1 MKKFISILFLIL
13 ITNVSWAN
21 EVKVEINPSKPVAGE
36 VFQAYFRIFTQ
47 EDVEPS
53 INFNPS
59 RVEVVGKSNQG
70 VSTRTVYANGK
81 LSVSREMTYVYDLV
95 APKTGTVF
103 LRDIQVEIG
112 GKTIRHPM
120 VSINVLKEPEVQP
133 EVFVM
138 AEVPKTN
145 LFLGEGIVVRYYLY
159 SKVNIN
165 NLDVKKYPKLN
176 NFLKR
181 FLQEPDRSERVSVDG
196 QIFLRNQIYAA
207 KLFPEKVGSLKVDP
221 IYLSVTYPHVKAGD
235 PFAAFGMSR
244 DFRTRTISSEPVKV
258 EVQPLPA
265 PVPSHFTGLIGKHD
279 FELQFNQNKLIVN
292 QPLEV
297 KLTVSG
303 GGALE
308 NLEAPRFL
316 KSPALEEFETNGD
329 LKVASAD
336 QATKTF
342 DYTFLARHNASLPAS
357 SLTLSYF
364 DPDSQKYVPTEMQIP
379 EITIAGGV
387 AAPIKENQPKKPEDL
402 SPEEKVP
409 SPVASPE
416 LAEPLALDAGGF
428 KAWLPYFNASLAGLA
443 VLISLVWFIRKDGFI
458 QMRSQANVPVVF
470 KKSTFSLSEF
480 TKWLSP
486 VIQKTGKS
494 PVTIIRDS
502 GISDEAKRYFIDLLN
517 SNDYKSYSVTKSE
530 MKYSYQSDYFKQLGR
545 YIEAVKNESSSKPS

>member
-1 MKKFISILFLIL
+1 MKLVWILFLLL
-13 ITNVSWAN
+13 ITNLSLAD
-21 EVKVEINPSKPVAGE
+21 EIKIEINPDKPVVGE

-47 EDVEPS
+47 EDTEPS

-81 LSVSREMTYVYDLV
+81 LSVSREMTYVYDLI

-103 LRDIQVEIG
+103 LRDITVQLG
-112 GKTIRHPM
+112 SKTIRHPM
-120 VSINVLKEPEVQP
+120 VSINVLKEPAVQP

-138 AEVPKTN
+138 ADVPKTK

-176 NFLKR
+176 SFLKR

-196 QIFLRNQIYAA
+196 HIYLRNQIYAA
-207 KLFPEKVGSLKVDP
+207 KLFPEKIGELKIDP
-221 IYLSVTYPHVKAGD
+221 IYLSVTYPHIKAGD

-244 DFRTRTISSEPVKV
+244 DFRTRTISSEAVKV
-258 EVQPLPA
+258 EVQSLPA
-265 PVPSHFTGLIGKHD
+265 PVPSHFTGLIGKHN
-279 FELQFNQNKLIVN
+279 FELHFNQNKLIVN

-316 KSPALEEFETNGD
+316 KSSALEEFETNGD
-329 LKVASAD
+329 LKIASAD

-342 DYTFLARHNASLPAS
+342 DYTFLAKHNAQLPAS
-357 SLTLSYF
+357 NLVLSYF
-364 DPDSQKYVPTEMQIP
+364 DPDTQKFVPTEMLIP
-379 EITIAGGV
+379 EITVAGGGAV
-387 AAPIKENQPKKPEDL
+387 SQNSSMK
-402 SPEEKVP
+402 KVP
-409 SPVASPE
+409 KNKSPQAVEPPPIEAPK
-416 LAEPLALDAGGF
+416 LAGPLVVDGGSF
-428 KAWLPYFNASLAGLA
+428 KAWIPYLNSSLAGLA
-443 VLISLVWFIRKDGFI
+443 VIISLVWFIRKDGFI
-458 QMRSQANVPVVF
+458 QTRSHSNVPAVF
-470 KKSTFSLSEF
+470 RKGPFSLGDF

-494 PVTIIRDS
+494 PAAIIRE
-502 GISDEAKRYFIDLLN
+502 SDLTAEAKQYFIELLD
-517 SNDYKSYSVTKSE
+517 SHDYKSYSVSKSE
-530 MKYSYQSDYFKQLGR
+530 MKYKFQTGYFKQLGH

>member
-1 MKKFISILFLIL
+1 MKLVWILFLLL
-13 ITNVSWAN
+13 ITNFSLAD
-21 EVKVEINPSKPVAGE
+21 EIKIEINPDKPVVGE

-47 EDVEPS
+47 EDTEPS

-81 LSVSREMTYVYDLV
+81 LSVSREMTYVYDLI

-103 LRDIQVEIG
+103 LRDITVQLG

-120 VSINVLKEPEVQP
+120 VSINVLKEPAVQP

-138 AEVPKTN
+138 ADVPKTK

-176 NFLKR
+176 SFLKR

-196 QIFLRNQIYAA
+196 QIYLRNQIYAA
-207 KLFPEKVGSLKVDP
+207 KLFPEKIGELKIDP
-221 IYLSVTYPHVKAGD
+221 IYLSVTYPHIKAGD

-244 DFRTRTISSEPVKV
+244 DFRTRTISSEAVKV
-258 EVQPLPA
+258 EVQSLPA
-265 PVPSHFTGLIGKHD
+265 PVPSHFTGLIGKHN
-279 FELQFNQNKLIVN
+279 FELHFNQNKLIVN

-316 KSPALEEFETNGD
+316 KSSALEEFETNGD
-329 LKVASAD
+329 LKIASAD

-342 DYTFLARHNASLPAS
+342 DYTFLAKHNAQLPAS
-357 SLTLSYF
+357 NLVLSYF
-364 DPDSQKYVPTEMQIP
+364 DPDTQKFIPTEMLIP
-379 EITIAGGV
+379 EITVAGGGAV
-387 AAPIKENQPKKPEDL
+387 SQNGSMK
-402 SPEEKVP
+402 KVP
-409 SPVASPE
+409 KNKSSQVVEPLPIEAPE
-416 LAEPLALDAGGF
+416 LAGPLVVDAGSF
-428 KAWLPYFNASLAGLA
+428 KVWIPYLNSSLAGLA
-443 VLISLVWFIRKDGFI
+443 VIISLVWFIRKDGFI
-458 QMRSQANVPVVF
+458 QIRSHSNVPAVF
-470 KKSTFSLSEF
+470 RKGAFSLGDF
-480 TKWLSP
+480 TKWLTP

-494 PVTIIRDS
+494 PAVIIRE
-502 GISDEAKRYFIDLLN
+502 SDLTAEAKRYFIDLLD
-517 SNDYKSYSVTKSE
+517 SHDYKIYSVSKSE
-530 MKYSYQSDYFKQLGR
+530 MKYKFQAGYFKQLGH

>member
-1 MKKFISILFLIL
+1 MKFISILFLLL
-13 ITNVSWAN
+13 IAN
-21 EVKVEINPSKPVAGE
+21 ISLADEVKVEINPSKPVVGE

-47 EDVEPS
+47 EDAEPS

-95 APKTGTVF
+95 APKTGTAF
-103 LRDIQVEIG
+103 LRDIQIEIG

-120 VSINVLKEPEVQP
+120 VSINVLKEPAVQP

-138 AEVPKTN
+138 ADVPKTK

-176 NFLKR
+176 SFLKR

-207 KLFPEKVGSLKVDP
+207 KLFPEKVGNFEIDP

-244 DFRTRTISSEPVKV
+244 DFRTRTISSESVQV

-265 PVPSHFTGLIGKHD
+265 PVPNHFAGLIGKHN

-297 KLTVSG
+297 KLSVSG

-308 NLEAPRFL
+308 NLEAPRIL

-329 LKVASAD
+329 LKIASAD

-342 DYTFLARHNASLPAS
+342 DYTFLAKHNAQLPAS
-357 SLTLSYF
+357 SLVLSYF
-364 DPDSQKYVPTEMQIP
+364 DPDTQKYIPTEMLIP
-379 EITIAGGV
+379 EITIAGGS
-387 AAPIKENQPKKPEDL
+387 AAPVTKDSKPA
-402 SPEEKVP
+402 PEKAPEKNEP
-409 SPVASPE
+409 SPVASEE
-416 LAEPLALDAGGF
+416 LAEPLTINAGSF
-428 KAWLPYFNASLAGLA
+428 KSWIPYFNASLAGLA
-443 VLISLVWFIRKDGFI
+443 VVISLVWFIRKDGFV
-458 QMRSQANVPVVF
+458 QFRSQANVPAVF
-470 KKSTFSLSEF
+470 KQSTFSLGEF
-480 TKWLSP
+480 TRWLSP

-494 PVTIIRDS
+494 PITSIKDS
-502 GISDEAKRYFIDLLN
+502 SITDEAKRYFIDLLN
-517 SNDYKSYSVTKSE
+517 SNDYKSYSVSKSE
-530 MKYSYQSDYFKQLGR
+530 MKYKYQADYFKQLGR